1 MQTFRVYVNWSGY
14 SRGKSVYDVKAND
27 IDEAREIWYEGFRI
41 SHTVVRDDTE
51 AEIEE
56 ILVIPTL

>member
-27 IDEAREIWYEGFRI
+27 IDEARETWYEGYRI